1 MESPLA
7 VPNTFDVFFW
17 MTWLGTI
24 LFQGALH
31 SCILLL
37 LKAWKYEHAGTRWA
51 KVIWINFFW
60 IGCFFWLSSWIYEW
74 GHTSSIDHF
83 WIGIALGIHGGLS
96 IWCLMKTARWAAY
109 E

>member
-60 IGCFFWLSSWIYEW
+60 IGCFLGCVFAELL
-74 GHTSSIDHF
+74 HF
-83 WIGIALGIHGGLS
+83 QKGFRGRDQV
-96 IWCLMKTARWAAY
+96 CC
-109 E
+109 